1 MESKKISF
9 TASQEVY
16 DFIAEQGMSAEF
28 GARNIQRYAEEKIA
42 SPLIDELLFG
52 RLTNGGKVEVVV
64 EKGGLKCH
72 VVS

>member
-1 MESKKISF
+1 
-9 TASQEVY
+9 
-16 DFIAEQGMSAEF
+16 MSAEF

-52 RLTNGGKVEVVV
+52 KLTNGGKVEVVV